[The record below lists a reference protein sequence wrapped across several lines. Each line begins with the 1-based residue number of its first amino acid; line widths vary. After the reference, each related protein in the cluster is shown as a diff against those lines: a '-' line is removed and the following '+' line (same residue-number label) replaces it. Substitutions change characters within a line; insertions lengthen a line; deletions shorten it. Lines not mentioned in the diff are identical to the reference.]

1 MLYKSLDKDI
11 YNWSGVIIGPAD
23 SPYEGGV
30 FVFEI
35 NVPHSYPFGAPSIKF
50 ITPILHPNIDEQT
63 GTVCMDILGHQWSPA
78 QTIPKVVVA
87 LVSLL
92 FDPNFEADPASPAI
106 SIDLAR
112 QWREDPEA
120 YFDMVRDHAREHATL
135 DKADLEGKGFD

>member
-1 MLYKSLDKDI
+1 M
-11 YNWSGVIIGPAD
+11 
-23 SPYEGGV
+23 

-35 NVPHSYPFGAPSIKF
+35 NVPHSYPFRAPSIKF
-50 ITPILHPNIDEQT
+50 ITPILHPNIAAKGEPET
-63 GTVCMDILGHQWSPA
+63 GTVCMDIIGHQWSPA
-78 QTIPKVVVA
+78 HTIPKVVVA

-106 SIDLAR
+106 QFHLAKL
-112 QWREDPEA
+112 WREDPEA

>member
-1 MLYKSLDKDI
+1 MNLPDEQ
-11 YNWSGVIIGPAD
+11 AQF
-23 SPYEGGV
+23 PY
-30 FVFEI
+30 
-35 NVPHSYPFGAPSIKF
+35 PWGAPSIKF
-50 ITPILHPNIDEQT
+50 ITPILHPNIDDQT
-63 GTVCMDILGHQWSPA
+63 GTVCMDILGSQWSPSLS
-78 QTIPKVVVA
+78 IPKVVISI
-87 LVSLL
+87 VSLL